1 MKNNVGDCAQREITH
16 DIFLIKWVIFSS
28 IGGNST
34 HEFGCDVSFQ
44 WKAGE
49 GRAELPRGAETKA
62 RWRNHTTKSR
72 QTAEPDAE

>member
-1 MKNNVGDCAQREITH
+1 MKNNVGYCAQREITH

-28 IGGNST
+28 IGGNSS

-49 GRAELPRGAETKA
+49 GRAELPRGTETEA